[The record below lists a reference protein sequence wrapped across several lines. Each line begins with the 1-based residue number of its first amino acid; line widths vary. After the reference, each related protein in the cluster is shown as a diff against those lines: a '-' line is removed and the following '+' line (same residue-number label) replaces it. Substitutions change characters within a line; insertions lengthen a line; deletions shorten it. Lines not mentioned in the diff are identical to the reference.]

1 MVLKVHF
8 VDYIKNRDYGLT
20 LLCGDLRHFNRRG
33 DGCIYLVH
41 NKKSLAQVLLKQDIF
56 VSGLLLVIG
65 ID

>member
-1 MVLKVHF
+1 ML
-8 VDYIKNRDYGLT
+8 NT
-20 LLCGDLRHFNRRG
+20 RG